1 MGLFDRLFKGSEP
14 KDVVTVVQRN
24 PSTGAT
30 EIRITATGAT
40 FAAMSEGVL
49 EAVMAAY
56 NKYSARKDFD
66 GQMTIVVL
74 GATPASVRAGL
85 PSLKEKL
92 RGVSLGSMTQG
103 PKPLRFLVQEEGAA
117 GELVSGADLL
127 KPK

>member
-1 MGLFDRLFKGSEP
+1 MRLLDRIFKGSGP
-14 KDVVTVVQRN
+14 KDVVTAVQRN

-30 EIRITATGAT
+30 EIRITATGAS
-40 FAAMSEGVL
+40 FAAMSDGVL

-74 GATPASVRAGL
+74 DETPAAVRSGL

-103 PKPLRFLVQEEGAA
+103 PKPLRFLVKEEGTE